1 MADKMYN
8 LYHGNVC
15 EIYSNWPAPD
25 LIISDGAYGV
35 RGFRGDT
42 TNAASLADWYQPHIL
57 EWAKVA
63 KPSTSLWFWNTNSP
77 SPAFSNRLGICAV
90 RYLG

>member
-35 RGFRGDT
+35 TKTLFELNLND
-42 TNAASLADWYQPHIL
+42 LQH
-57 EWAKVA
+57 
-63 KPSTSLWFWNTNSP
+63 KPATIQNGLKTLWLMLP
-77 SPAFSNRLGICAV
+77 G
-90 RYLG
+90 